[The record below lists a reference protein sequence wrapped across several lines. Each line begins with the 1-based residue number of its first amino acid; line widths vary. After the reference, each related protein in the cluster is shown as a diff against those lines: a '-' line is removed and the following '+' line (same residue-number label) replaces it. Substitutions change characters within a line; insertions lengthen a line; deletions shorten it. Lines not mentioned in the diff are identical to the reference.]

1 MMISIGADHG
11 GFELKNRIVEFL
23 GQKGFSVIDNG
34 TFSCE
39 SVDYPDFAKKVVK
52 DIQSGSAKFGILI
65 CGSGIGISIAA
76 NRHKGIRAALVT
88 RKEFAELSRQH
99 NDANIIVLGGRF
111 TSFEEAEEYVEIFLK
126 TPFEG
131 GRHQNRINKIETEN

>member
-11 GFELKNRIVEFL
+11 GLELKNSIVEFL
-23 GQKGFSVIDNG
+23 KESGHSIIDNG
-34 TFSCE
+34 TFSPD
-39 SVDYPDFAKKVVK
+39 SVDYPDFAKKVVE
-52 DIQSGSAKFGILI
+52 DIQVGSAKFGILI

-76 NRHKGIRAALVT
+76 NRYKGIRAALVT

-99 NDANIIVLGGRF
+99 NNANIIVLGGRF
-111 TSFEEAEEYVEIFLK
+111 TPFEEAKEYIGIFLE

-131 GRHQNRINKIETEN
+131 GRHQNRIDKIEIKN

>member
-1 MMISIGADHG
+1 MIISIGADHG
-11 GFELKNRIVEFL
+11 GLELKNNIALFL
-23 GQKGFSVIDNG
+23 KEKGYQVIDNG
-34 TFSCE
+34 TFSPE
-39 SVDYPDFAKKVVK
+39 SVDYPDFAKKVVS
-52 DIQSGSAKFGILI
+52 DIHNGSASFGILV

-88 RKEFAELSRQH
+88 RKEYAELSRQH

-111 TSFEEAEEYVEIFLK
+111 CSFEEAKEYIDIFLK

-131 GRHQNRINKIETEN
+131 GRHLNRINKIEL